1 MALKLILFIYLGR
14 RREVKVRRVRM
25 RRIDE
30 ILKWGA
36 LLLVNNTHTADDG
49 HVKWE
54 NWGK

>member
-1 MALKLILFIYLGR
+1 M
-14 RREVKVRRVRM
+14 KVRRVRM